1 MAKYLLQR
9 IASALLVLFI
19 VVSLTFVLMHSIP
32 GGPFSRE
39 KQVPEAVLKNL
50 EERYH
55 TNDPLVKQYI
65 DYMKNVAQF
74 NLGPTFRYEGRT
86 VNDLIKD
93 GLPKTATIG
102 FLATVFALGG
112 GLILGSIAALWHN
125 KTPDAVAT
133 FIATIGVSV
142 PSFVMATFLQYYLGY
157 KLGLFPPVG
166 WNNGAFKN
174 LVLPS
179 IALGA
184 FPIAQITRLMRT
196 SMLDVL
202 NQDYIRTAKSK
213 GLPGY
218 VIIGRHAMLNALL
231 PIITYLGPFFAYIL
245 TGNFVVE
252 FVFGIPG
259 IGQFFVTSITNR
271 DYSTIMGMTVLFCS
285 LLVVFNLLVDIAYTF
300 IDPRIKLTGQKG
312 A

>member
-1 MAKYLLQR
+1 LY
-9 IASALLVLFI
+9 
-19 VVSLTFVLMHSIP
+19 
-32 GGPFSRE
+32 
-39 KQVPEAVLKNL
+39 
-50 EERYH
+50 
-55 TNDPLVKQYI
+55 
-65 DYMKNVAQF
+65 
-74 NLGPTFRYEGRT
+74 
-86 VNDLIKD
+86 
-93 GLPKTATIG
+93 
-102 FLATVFALGG
+102 
-112 GLILGSIAALWHN
+112 HN

-166 WNNGAFKN
+166 WNDGAFKN

-179 IALGA
+179 LALGA

-218 VIIGRHAMLNALL
+218 VIIGRHAIRNALL

-271 DYSTIMGMTVLFCS
+271 DYSTIMGMTVLFCT

-300 IDPRIKLTGQKG
+300 IDPRIKLTSQKG